1 MNSLTVS
8 PQSMMHGEVE
18 SGQVEGSPS
27 LVTIEFLHC
36 HEVLE
41 VLVVCPD
48 LELVVGT
55 FQEVVPILQCS
66 DDCQHLLV
74 MDLIVSLYHT
84 ETLGVVGN

>member
-1 MNSLTVS
+1 
-8 PQSMMHGEVE
+8 MMHGEVE
-18 SGQVEGSPS
+18 SGQVEGPLS
-27 LVTIEFLHC
+27 LAAIEFLCH
-36 HEVLE
+36 HEVFE

-48 LELVVGT
+48 LKLVVGT

-74 MDLIVSLYHT
+74 MDLVVSLYHT